1 MGMNKDETAISVGL
15 ALLMFAGKKATA
27 ASGKPVP
34 KVVAPDPATDGAL
47 LLKRANQASATAW
60 ASIFTDLPTSPLTA
74 QALARWAG
82 IESSGKPVNPSRLN
96 ERGLMQAGPQSV
108 SEGLLTA
115 AEWTALNSPSTPK
128 KEHARIAVKYV
139 DGLANKAKVHVP
151 GMGPDPIDRIWFAK
165 LWHQW
170 PVDVRDEVG
179 PLAKELGTS
188 DALSLAHAL
197 APKWAGD
204 PKRAHRLRAANV
216 IAFGAAQ

>member
-1 MGMNKDETAISVGL
+1 MGMNKDETAISFGL
-15 ALLMFAGKKATA
+15 ALLMFAGKKALA
-27 ASGKPVP
+27 SSGKPVP
-34 KVVAPDPATDGAL
+34 KVAIPDPATDGAL
-47 LLKRANQASATAW
+47 LLKRANQATAW
-60 ASIFTDLPTSPLTA
+60 ASTFADLPTSPLTA

-82 IESSGKPVNPSRLN
+82 IESSGKPVNTSRLN

-108 SEGLLTA
+108 TEGLLTA
-115 AEWTALNSPSTPK
+115 AEWAALNSPSTAR

-139 DGLANKAKVHVP
+139 DGLANKAKTHVP
-151 GMGPDPIDRIWFAK
+151 GMGPDPVDRIWFAK

-170 PVDVRDEVG
+170 PVDVRNEVG

-188 DALSLAHAL
+188 DALTLAHAL
-197 APKWAGD
+197 APKWAAD